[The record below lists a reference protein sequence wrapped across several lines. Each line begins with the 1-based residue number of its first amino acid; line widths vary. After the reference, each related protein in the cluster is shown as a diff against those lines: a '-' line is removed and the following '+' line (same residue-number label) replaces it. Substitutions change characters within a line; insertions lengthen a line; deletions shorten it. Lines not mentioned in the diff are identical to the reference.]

1 MLGGAA
7 VGVGIFGRLAAL
19 GLLGDM
25 VIAMVTVT
33 FRHGLIGSAAQSGY
47 ELNLALAALALV
59 VVVLLGTGRFSL
71 DVVLRRLFKG

>member
-1 MLGGAA
+1 
-7 VGVGIFGRLAAL
+7 
-19 GLLGDM
+19 
-25 VIAMVTVT
+25 MVTVT

-59 VVVLLGTGRFSL
+59 VVLLGTGRFSL

>member
-1 MLGGAA
+1 MLRRCGGGSGHRRPPARA
-7 VGVGIFGRLAAL
+7 
-19 GLLGDM
+19 GLLGDT

-59 VVVLLGTGRFSL
+59 VVLLGTGRFSL

>member
-1 MLGGAA
+1 MLRRCGGGSWYLRPA
-7 VGVGIFGRLAAL
+7 GRL

-33 FRHGLIGSAAQSGY
+33 FRNGLIGGAAGSGY

-59 VVVLLGTGRFSL
+59 VVLLGTGRFSL
-71 DVVLRRLFKG
+71 DVVARGLLKE